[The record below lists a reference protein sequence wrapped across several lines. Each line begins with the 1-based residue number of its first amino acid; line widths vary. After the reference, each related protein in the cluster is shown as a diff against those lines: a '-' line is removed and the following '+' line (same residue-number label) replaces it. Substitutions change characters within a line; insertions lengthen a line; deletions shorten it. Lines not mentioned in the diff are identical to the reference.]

1 MNINPAHQPA
11 DRQVAEQ
18 TPPAPLGGTRAEA
31 IQRLQIGLF
40 GLTAMILM
48 VALASII
55 MDAAKKSEATA
66 VPEAAATSSP
76 DPVKSASA
84 SDPLVDAGVVPNL
97 PGRDAED
104 EEASSGA
111 GGKGGTARSPSR

>member
-1 MNINPAHQPA
+1 MNIHPAHQPVEPKA
-11 DRQVAEQ
+11 DPQAN
-18 TPPAPLGGTRAEA
+18 PAPLGGTRAEA

-40 GLTAMILM
+40 GITAMILM

-76 DPVKSASA
+76 DPSSTPSAT
-84 SDPLVDAGVVPNL
+84 DPLVDAGVVPDL
-97 PGRDAED
+97 PDPDAEKD
-104 EEASSGA
+104 RVSSGA
-111 GGKGGTARSPSR
+111 VGSIGTPRSPSR